1 MDKSQLTAEGVN
13 HQNLIKYCIIILA
26 LLFAIMMINV
36 TLAPDSAYTKSDEN
50 ISKINGGHPHIAVN
64 DDVCMSTDCVEA
76 AARLSSYMDSNV
88 SPCEDF
94 YQYSCGGWDKTHSIP
109 SEQSSWDILGEL
121 AQKNYNYFLDFL
133 STEPNQNDSE
143 AIVKAKRIF
152 LACNNT
158 DQIVKDE
165 LEAIKYI
172 INITGGW
179 DRTDV
184 KQNKTW
190 SINSNL
196 PLERYHSSG
205 AFFGISVASDD
216 YNSSKADI
224 EVTVAVSLG
233 YTVCYCVLQQNN
245 VYSEL
250 LIIIGLQFHLLCI
263 DKYMGSIIICEKG
276 FKRKTEKFCK
286 FLLINLHINL
296 SIMFHS

>member
-1 MDKSQLTAEGVN
+1 MTSKEKSNTLSMDKSQLTTEAIN
-13 HQNLIKYCIIILA
+13 QQNLIKYCIIILA

-36 TLAPDSAYTKSDEN
+36 TLAPDSAYTKSEED
-50 ISKINGGHPHIAVN
+50 IDKINGDHPHIAVN

-94 YQYSCGGWDKTHSIP
+94 YQYSCGGWEKTHSIP

-216 YNSSKADI
+216 YDSSKADI
-224 EVTVAVSLG
+224 EVTVVMSLG
-233 YTVCYCVLQQNN
+233 CTVCYCVLQQNN
-245 VYSEL
+245 IYSEL
-250 LIIIGLQFHLLCI
+250 LIIIGL
-263 DKYMGSIIICEKG
+263 
-276 FKRKTEKFCK
+276 
-286 FLLINLHINL
+286 
-296 SIMFHS
+296 